1 MVPDINLIPKL
12 EKGQQG
18 PKLIYF
24 LLAIVAIL
32 VLSLLVWQYFDASAQ
47 MTELQAKE
55 SNLIT
60 ERDQLLTDLSIA
72 QPVNQNTLEQSLS
85 FVEKVSYPVSPLI
98 TEIQGLQPSNSY
110 LRNYTFSAES
120 VSISVDFET
129 LSDVATYVSRLSKSG
144 YFTDG
149 QVLSITNSDLGEE
162 LDSED
167 ETNFDVIP
175 RQSAQ
180 ITLLIDEHFLATG
193 GVQ

>member
-18 PKLIYF
+18 PKFIYF

-32 VLSLLVWQYFDASAQ
+32 VLSLLVWQYFDARAQ

-55 SNLIT
+55 SNLVT
-60 ERDQLLTDLSIA
+60 ERDQLLSDLSIA